1 MPTVNL
7 DTSARLDIIC
17 RRGDTFDLTVDFN
30 TADLG
35 TDYPSASW
43 KLQVRDSDTNNNTSS
58 DILINVN
65 EAYASPGTLT
75 GFTSSGET
83 LQIRIKSSDMD
94 VDSGLYVY
102 DLQTTVGSAVR
113 TWLHGEFK
121 IVEDITI

>member
-30 TADLG
+30 ASLSSYAATA
-35 TDYPSASW
+35 W
-43 KLQVRDSDTNNNTSS
+43 KLQVRDSDTNNSADAA
-58 DILINVN
+58 DILIEV
-65 EAYASPGTLT
+65 PGVQSSDSSTT
-75 GFTSSGET
+75 GFSVSST
-83 LQIRIKSSDMD
+83 ALTIRIKSSDMD

-102 DLQTTVGSAVR
+102 DLQTNVSGVK